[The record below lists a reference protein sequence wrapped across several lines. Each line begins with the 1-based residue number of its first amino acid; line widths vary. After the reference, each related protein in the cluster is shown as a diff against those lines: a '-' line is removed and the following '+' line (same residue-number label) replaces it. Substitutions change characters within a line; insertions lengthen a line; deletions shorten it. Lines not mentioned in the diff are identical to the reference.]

1 MNASWHHEIESAGTV
16 EETVESV
23 RRYLGSLSLHDLD
36 RLPRYCD
43 PKRIRCDDD
52 VDDLTFK
59 LSQLQR
65 EVPQPAPRSL
75 EDVFGYML
83 HASLRISRI
92 NRQRAQNSAPTPH
105 TSSGFATDQM
115 H

>member
-1 MNASWHHEIESAGTV
+1 MNASWHHEIESAGTI

-23 RRYLGSLSLHDLD
+23 RRYLRSLTLHDLD

-43 PKRIRCDDD
+43 PKRIQCDDD

-65 EVPQPAPRSL
+65 EAHQHPPRAI
-75 EDVFGYML
+75 EDAFAYLL
-83 HASLRISRI
+83 HASLRISRL
-92 NRQRAQNSAPTPH
+92 NRQRAQTLPPVQRTA
-105 TSSGFATDQM
+105 SSFATRQM